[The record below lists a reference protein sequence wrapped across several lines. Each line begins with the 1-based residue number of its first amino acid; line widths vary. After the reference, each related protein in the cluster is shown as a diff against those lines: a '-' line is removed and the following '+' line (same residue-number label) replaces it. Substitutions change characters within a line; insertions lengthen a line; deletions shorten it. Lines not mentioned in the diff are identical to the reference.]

1 KILGVTFQADGK
13 FTTHTNDVVRKATS
27 AVHALLGHGNR
38 AWGFGVDQIR
48 QLYEVGVVPI
58 MTYASTVWVRPL
70 DTVRGSG
77 GTLSELTKV
86 QRLAALRITGAYQ
99 STATNVLNFEA
110 GILPVD
116 LKIFERQQKAFVRLI
131 ALPETHP
138 LVPVVERAKRRPV
151 QAIPGPLHLLCR
163 AYPDIASARIP
174 RNMARDLPGSRW
186 LQLKAEVGE
195 SKEEA
200 IETHRTALLDSF
212 EDTVHVY
219 TDGSGIDG
227 RYGAATYAANGYL
240 VEGGY
245 DGVKIPLGTKST
257 VYRAETTA
265 LHYTL
270 ATMPAE
276 QKAHVW
282 SDSQALLHAIN
293 SGPASDYMVRAIQD
307 RWEELGDKVRISWIP
322 GHMGVIGNEAVDEEA
337 KEAAR
342 MPCDEELQEAAS
354 LKLAAA
360 RSMWGIW
367 QRRWDE
373 GVTGR
378 ALRKV
383 NKLKVGE
390 TRKLYR
396 GLSRATVSLVVQLR
410 TGHIGLNR
418 YLKWRKVT

>member
-1 KILGVTFQADGK
+1 
-13 FTTHTNDVVRKATS
+13 
-27 AVHALLGHGNR
+27 
-38 AWGFGVDQIR
+38 
-48 QLYEVGVVPI
+48 
-58 MTYASTVWVRPL
+58 
-70 DTVRGSG
+70 
-77 GTLSELTKV
+77 
-86 QRLAALRITGAYQ
+86 
-99 STATNVLNFEA
+99 
-110 GILPVD
+110 
-116 LKIFERQQKAFVRLI
+116 
-131 ALPETHP
+131 
-138 LVPVVERAKRRPV
+138 
-151 QAIPGPLHLLCR
+151 
-163 AYPDIASARIP
+163 
-174 RNMARDLPGSRW
+174 
-186 LQLKAEVGE
+186 KAEVGE

-282 SDSQALLHAIN
+282 SDSKALLHAIN

-367 QRRWDE
+367 QRKWDE

-418 YLKWRKVT
+418 YLKWRKVTDDARCPHCNMVDTREHVLFECSRTRNQRRELEKEIGPRKAGSTWALLNDKKLITKAAAMASARLPAYHTPA